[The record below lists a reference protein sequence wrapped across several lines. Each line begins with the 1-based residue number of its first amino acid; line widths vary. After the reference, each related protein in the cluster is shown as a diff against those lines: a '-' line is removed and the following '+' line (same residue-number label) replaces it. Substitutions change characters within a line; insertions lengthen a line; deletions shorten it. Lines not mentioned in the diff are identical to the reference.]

1 MKAELRMYFWTVVK
15 HSFSERRRP
24 PERDHQHD
32 VTHPGSQTFSIF
44 PLWMDSDL
52 PEELLGA
59 VKKKKKGWLIRG
71 CTFRLIDQPVA
82 PPLRGYL
89 CRTEKM
95 AG

>member
-44 PLWMDSDL
+44 PVRMDSDL
-52 PEELLGA
+52 PEESLGA
-59 VKKKKKGWLIRG
+59 VGTQERGKKKKKR
-71 CTFRLIDQPVA
+71 
-82 PPLRGYL
+82 
-89 CRTEKM
+89 